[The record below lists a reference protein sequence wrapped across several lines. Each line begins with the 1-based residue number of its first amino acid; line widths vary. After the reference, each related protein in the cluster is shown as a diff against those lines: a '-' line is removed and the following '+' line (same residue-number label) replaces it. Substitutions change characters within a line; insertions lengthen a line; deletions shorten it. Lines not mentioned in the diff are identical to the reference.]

1 MFLHIGQETV
11 VRDCEIVGIFDIENT
26 TVTKNTRGFL
36 AAAEKMGQTV
46 AVSNELPK
54 SFVVCGDKR
63 GEERVYISQISTATL
78 YKRYKTVRKGKE

>member
-1 MFLHIGQETV
+1 MYLHLGQETV
-11 VRDCEIVGIFDIENT
+11 VKMDSIVGIFDLDTSTIS
-26 TVTKNTRGFL
+26 KFTRDYL
-36 AAAEKMGQTV
+36 TQAEKSGKV
-46 AVSNELPK
+46 VNVSMELPK

>member
-1 MFLHIGQETV
+1 MFLHIGQDTV
-11 VRDCEIVGIFDIENT
+11 VRDREIIGIFDIENT

-36 AAAEKMGQTV
+36 AAAEKKGQTV

-54 SFVVCGDKR
+54 SCVVCGDKR